1 MRRAARL
8 AEDGLIG
15 GMSWESTA
23 VCYRRLNEQVLDRL
37 GGLHSPAI
45 PMRLVDFAGTLS
57 LQKQGRWEA
66 CQILAGIAR
75 SLDRAGARCL
85 LICINTMLR
94 LSDEVRRAGTSA
106 LHVAVAVDFSM
117 MKQPSHPRAA

>member
-1 MRRAARL
+1 
-8 AEDGLIG
+8 
-15 GMSWESTA
+15 
-23 VCYRRLNEQVLDRL
+23 
-37 GGLHSPAI
+37 
-45 PMRLVDFAGTLS
+45 MRLVDFAGIVS

-75 SLDRAGARCL
+75 SLDRAGACRL
-85 LICINTMLR
+85 LICINTMYR
-94 LSDEVRRAGTSA
+94 LSDEVRADTSA